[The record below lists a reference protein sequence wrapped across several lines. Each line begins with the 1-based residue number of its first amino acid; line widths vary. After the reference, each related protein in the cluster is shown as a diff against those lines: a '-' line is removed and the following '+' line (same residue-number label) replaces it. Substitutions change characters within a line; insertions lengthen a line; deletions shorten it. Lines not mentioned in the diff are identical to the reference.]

1 MTPLISIRTG
11 RKRSDSRPTGFV
23 VALSLLPALNRAR
36 LDESIQETVW
46 RMQSLLMLD
55 NPDGR
60 LAKNITELPQ
70 GNNVEYLVRR
80 WPEAR
85 QKTVYWMPS
94 RGGRGRRGGGRF
106 RRIRAP

>member
-11 RKRSDSRPTGFV
+11 RKSSDSRPTGFV
-23 VALSLLPALNRAR
+23 VALSLPALNRDR
-36 LDESIQETVW
+36 RDESIQETVW

-70 GNNVEYLVRR
+70 GNNVEYLVRQ
-80 WPEAR
+80 WPEATQRSGR
-85 QKTVYWMPS
+85 QM
-94 RGGRGRRGGGRF
+94 RRHHGRRD
-106 RRIRAP
+106 RRG

>member
-1 MTPLISIRTG
+1 MTPLISILTG
-11 RKRSDSRPTGFV
+11 RKSCDSRPTGFV
-23 VALSLLPALNRAR
+23 VALSLLPALNRDR

-70 GNNVEYLVRR
+70 GNNVEYLVRQ
-80 WPEAR
+80 WPEATQRSGR
-85 QKTVYWMPS
+85 QM
-94 RGGRGRRGGGRF
+94 RRHHGRRSRPG
-106 RRIRAP
+106 